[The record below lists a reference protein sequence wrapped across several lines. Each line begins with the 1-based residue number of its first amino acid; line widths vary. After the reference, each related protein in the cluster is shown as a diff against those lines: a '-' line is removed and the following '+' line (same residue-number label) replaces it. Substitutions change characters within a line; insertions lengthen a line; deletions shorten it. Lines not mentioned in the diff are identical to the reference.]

1 LSREP
6 KGRSRLGEDPS
17 RGKEIASS
25 LTSTEDSTAIRL
37 VVRGCVDGIYFC
49 PSPMPKEKPLLKIKI
64 TGPDLKP
71 GHIPVQLLLKICGEV
86 QRAVNRQ
93 AKALAGKPL
102 GPGRHTKEVV
112 QECNLD
118 LVGLKKGSTTLDF
131 VPAEEQQSMLLI
143 GMDAV
148 SGVGGALKFVTS
160 KRSRA
165 PQPDI
170 GVLEALAILGEVFS
184 DGVEKLEWIV
194 PARNGTRKVTAK
206 FDAKVLPKLKAQL
219 QPPLPLGQEPPR
231 PQPPDSF
238 EGTLELTE
246 GKGRIVPPLGEPTL
260 FSFGSDKAAAVLEA
274 TKKPVKATVDPK
286 THKLKDIEVATL
298 PWKADFFATKTIDQL
313 IAEQGV
319 QPIRDLSIFGFLSD
333 EEVDDLIAAIHQGRQ
348 A

>member
-1 LSREP
+1 
-6 KGRSRLGEDPS
+6 
-17 RGKEIASS
+17 
-25 LTSTEDSTAIRL
+25 
-37 VVRGCVDGIYFC
+37 
-49 PSPMPKEKPLLKIKI
+49 MPKEKPLLKIKV

-71 GHIPVQLLLKICGEV
+71 GHIPVHLLLKICGEV

-160 KRSRA
+160 KRSKA

-170 GVLEALAILGEVFS
+170 GVLETLDTLGDVFS
-184 DGVEKLEWIV
+184 HGVEKLEWIV
-194 PARNGTRKVTAK
+194 PARNGTKKVSAK
-206 FDAKVLPKLKAQL
+206 FDAQVLPKLKAQL
-219 QPPLPLGQEPPR
+219 QQPALPLGQEPPK
-231 PQPPDSF
+231 PPSPTF

-246 GKGRIVPPLGEPTL
+246 GKGRIIPTVGSPTL
-260 FSFGSDKAAAVLEA
+260 FNFGADKATAVLEA
-274 TKKPVKATVDPK
+274 TQKPVKATLDPK
-286 THKLKDIEVATL
+286 THKLRDIEVAAF
-298 PWKADFFATKTIDQL
+298 PGRGDFFASKTIEQL

-319 QPIRDLSIFGFLSD
+319 KP
-333 EEVDDLIAAIHQGRQ
+333 VDDLSVFGTLSEDEVDSLIAEIHRGRQ
-348 A
+348 G